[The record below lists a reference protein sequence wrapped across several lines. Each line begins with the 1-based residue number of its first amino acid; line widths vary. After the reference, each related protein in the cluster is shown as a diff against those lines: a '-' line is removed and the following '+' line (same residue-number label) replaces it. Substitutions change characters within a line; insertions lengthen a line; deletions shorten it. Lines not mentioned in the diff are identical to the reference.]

1 MRMFNKLTCRLL
13 ACLLFFNC
21 LPALLSAQGTQAI
34 ITGTVMDNK
43 GESVIGATIQVMNL
57 PDSSRVLSRTIKE
70 NTPSS
75 SFR

>member
-34 ITGTVMDNK
+34 ITGTVMENK
-43 GESVIGATIQVMNL
+43 GESVIGSKSRMNL